1 MPVIINEF
9 EVIPE
14 PAPQPA
20 SSAASGQQP
29 AAPRDTLPQQ
39 VDSVLRLQRQRAVRV
54 RAD

>member
-14 PAPQPA
+14 QAPQTA
-20 SSAASGQQP
+20 GSTAAAQSP
-29 AAPRDTLPQQ
+29 AAQDTLPQQ
-39 VDSVLRLQRQRAVRV
+39 VDSVLRLRIQRAARV